1 MSKQADWLDRALVV
15 TPFSYCLILS
25 EKKFARE
32 MKRLKVPVDER
43 PKMFGSWHSD
53 ATAHFFENRGEIAQ
67 TAIVTLRNY
76 EDKTRPQIYA
86 MLLHEAVHLWQHS
99 IREYGEASPSDEF
112 MAYGI
117 QTIAQRLMESFERV
131 IDV

>member
-15 TPFSYCLILS
+15 TPFSYCLILT
-25 EKKFARE
+25 EKKFVRE
-32 MKRLKVPVDER
+32 LRRLEIAQADR
-43 PKMFGSWHSD
+43 PKMFGLWHSD
-53 ATAHFFENRGEIAQ
+53 ATTHIFENRGEIAQ

-117 QTIAQRLMESFERV
+117 QTIAQRLMESFERQV
-131 IDV
+131 EK